1 MWYHIK
7 ARHEDISKP
16 YGEIIIFWLFV
27 DDKNHINQILKKQHI
42 KNIEWVREEIPPF
55 AITNKQQ

>member
-42 KNIEWVREEIPPF
+42 KNIE
-55 AITNKQQ
+55 